1 MQIRINLKIFLFFL
15 IFIVTKQIKI
25 YALLMLFALI
35 HEIGHLLMGVVLGFK
50 PEAISIIPTGF
61 TINFK
66 TKCEDYNKKIKKGSL
81 LNLKKIIVALAGP
94 LTNLLIILISI
105 IYYKVTNEIQIFKI
119 PINLILYSNILI
131 FMFNMLPIYPL
142 DGGRILKGIFNIT
155 YGIKKSYIISNNI
168 SNITLMIITVLSSFL
183 ILIYKNIAIFII
195 VIYLWAITIKENKNY
210 RMKINALKMKY

>member
-1 MQIRINLKIFLFFL
+1 M
-15 IFIVTKQIKI
+15 
-25 YALLMLFALI
+25 
-35 HEIGHLLMGVVLGFK
+35 
-50 PEAISIIPTGF
+50 
-61 TINFK
+61 
-66 TKCEDYNKKIKKGSL
+66 
-81 LNLKKIIVALAGP
+81 
-94 LTNLLIILISI
+94 
-105 IYYKVTNEIQIFKI
+105 